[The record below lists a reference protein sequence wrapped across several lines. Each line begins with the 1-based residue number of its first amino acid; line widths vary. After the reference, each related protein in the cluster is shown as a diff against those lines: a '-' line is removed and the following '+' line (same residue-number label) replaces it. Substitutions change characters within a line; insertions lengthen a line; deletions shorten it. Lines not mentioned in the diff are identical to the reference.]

1 MYNKNVISITL
12 MKLFELLTKEDI
24 KLSRLFKYK
33 KEQILFN
40 EDDECLYVGIVIKG
54 EIKIASFTLSGQE
67 IVYNIIKEGQMF
79 GNNLIFSDYPHFRG
93 TVIASSDGEIILFNK
108 ENLLKIL
115 QSNLSFLEAYL
126 SLQAEF
132 SKRLNNTIKLL
143 SLSSAEERLLY
154 YLKQNNPLKIKSI
167 SSLSEFLYLS
177 REATSRLV
185 SKMVKEGKINRN
197 GNMLYLPKDI
207 K

>member
-1 MYNKNVISITL
+1 

-24 KLSRLFKYK
+24 KLSRLLKYK
-33 KEQILFN
+33 KEQILFH
-40 EDDECLYVGIVIKG
+40 EDDECLYVGIVVKG
-54 EIKIASFTLSGQE
+54 EIKIASFTLLGQE
-67 IVYNIIKEGQMF
+67 IVYNIVKEGQMF
-79 GNNLIFSDYPHFRG
+79 GNNLIFSNYPHFRG
-93 TVIASSDGEIILFNK
+93 TVIASSDGELILISK

-126 SLQAEF
+126 SSQAEF

-167 SSLSEFLYLS
+167 SSLSESLYLS

>member
-1 MYNKNVISITL
+1 

-24 KLSRLFKYK
+24 KLSRLLKYK

-40 EDDECLYVGIVIKG
+40 EDDECLYVGIVVKG

-67 IVYNIIKEGQMF
+67 IVYNVVKEGQMF
-79 GNNLIFSDYPHFRG
+79 GNNLIFSNYPHFRG
-93 TVIASSDGEIILFNK
+93 TVIASSDGELILISK

-126 SLQAEF
+126 SSQAEF

-167 SSLSEFLYLS
+167 SSLSESLYLS

-185 SKMVKEGKINRN
+185 SKMVREGKINRN

>member
-1 MYNKNVISITL
+1 

-24 KLSRLFKYK
+24 KLSRLLKYK
-33 KEQILFN
+33 KEQILFS

-67 IVYNIIKEGQMF
+67 IVYNIVKEGQMF
-79 GNNLIFSDYPHFRG
+79 GNNLIFSNYPHFRG
-93 TVIASSDGEIILFNK
+93 TVIASSDGELILISKKNI
-108 ENLLKIL
+108 LKIL

-126 SLQAEF
+126 SSQAEF

-167 SSLSEFLYLS
+167 SSLSESLYLS

-185 SKMVKEGKINRN
+185 SKMVKEDKINRN

>member
-1 MYNKNVISITL
+1 

-24 KLSRLFKYK
+24 KLSRLLKYK

-54 EIKIASFTLSGQE
+54 EIKIASYSLTGQE
-67 IVYNIIKEGQMF
+67 IVYNIVKEGQMF
-79 GNNLIFSDYPHFRG
+79 GNNLIFSNYPHFRG
-93 TVIASSDGEIILFNK
+93 TVIASSDGELILISK

-126 SLQAEF
+126 SSQAEF

-167 SSLSEFLYLS
+167 SSLSESLYLS

>member
-1 MYNKNVISITL
+1 

-24 KLSRLFKYK
+24 KLSRLLKYK

-54 EIKIASFTLSGQE
+54 EIKIASFTLTGQE
-67 IVYNIIKEGQMF
+67 IVYNIVKEGQMF
-79 GNNLIFSDYPHFRG
+79 GNNLIFSNYPHFRG
-93 TVIASSDGEIILFNK
+93 TVIASSDGELILISK

-126 SLQAEF
+126 SSQAEF

-167 SSLSEFLYLS
+167 SSLSESLYLS

-197 GNMLYLPKDI
+197 GNMLYLSKDI

>member
-1 MYNKNVISITL
+1 
-12 MKLFELLTKEDI
+12 MKLFTLLNEKEK
-24 KLSRLFKYK
+24 KLGRLLKFK

-40 EDDECLYVGIVIKG
+40 EDEECSYVGIVISG
-54 EIKIASFTLSGQE
+54 ELKIASFTLSGQE
-67 IVYNIIKEGQMF
+67 VVYNVIKPDQMF
-79 GNNLIFSDYPHFRG
+79 GNNLLFTKRPYFKGH
-93 TVIASSDGEIILFNK
+93 VLASSDGEVILFTK

-115 QSNLSFLEAYL
+115 QSNSEFLESYL
-126 SLQAEF
+126 SYQAEF
-132 SKRLNNTIKLL
+132 SKKLNSTIKLL

-154 YLKQNNPLKIKSI
+154 YLKRNSPLKIKSI
-167 SSLSEFLYLS
+167 SAFSESLYLS

>member
-1 MYNKNVISITL
+1 

-24 KLSRLFKYK
+24 KLSRLLKYK
-33 KEQILFN
+33 KEQILFH

-54 EIKIASFTLSGQE
+54 EIKIASFTLLGQE
-67 IVYNIIKEGQMF
+67 IVYNIVKEGQMF
-79 GNNLIFSDYPHFRG
+79 GNNLIFSNYPHFRG
-93 TVIASSDGEIILFNK
+93 TVIANSDGELILISK

-115 QSNLSFLEAYL
+115 QSNSSFLEAYL
-126 SLQAEF
+126 SSQAEF

-167 SSLSEFLYLS
+167 SSLSESLYLS

>member
-1 MYNKNVISITL
+1 

-24 KLSRLFKYK
+24 KLSRLLKYK
-33 KEQILFN
+33 KEQILFS
-40 EDDECLYVGIVIKG
+40 EDDECLYIGIVIKG

-67 IVYNIIKEGQMF
+67 IVYNIVKEGQMF
-79 GNNLIFSDYPHFRG
+79 GNNLIFSNYPHFRG
-93 TVIASSDGEIILFNK
+93 TVIANSDGELILISK

-115 QSNLSFLEAYL
+115 QSNLSFLESYL
-126 SLQAEF
+126 SSQAEF

-154 YLKQNNPLKIKSI
+154 YLKENNPLKIKSI
-167 SSLSEFLYLS
+167 SSLSESLYLS

-185 SKMVKEGKINRN
+185 SKMVKENKINRN

-207 K
+207 R

>member
-1 MYNKNVISITL
+1 

-24 KLSRLFKYK
+24 KLSRLLKYK
-33 KEQILFN
+33 KEQILFS
-40 EDDECLYVGIVIKG
+40 EDDECLYVGIVVKG
-54 EIKIASFTLSGQE
+54 EIKIASFTLTGQE
-67 IVYNIIKEGQMF
+67 IVYNIVKEGQMF
-79 GNNLIFSDYPHFRG
+79 GNNLIFSNYPHFRG
-93 TVIASSDGEIILFNK
+93 TVNANSDGELILISK
-108 ENLLKIL
+108 ERLLKIL
-115 QSNLSFLEAYL
+115 QSNSSFLEAYL
-126 SLQAEF
+126 SSQAEF

-167 SSLSEFLYLS
+167 SSLSESLYLS

-185 SKMVKEGKINRN
+185 SKLVKEGKINRN

>member
-1 MYNKNVISITL
+1 
-12 MKLFELLTKEDI
+12 MKLFELLTENER
-24 KLSRLFKYK
+24 KLGRLLKFK
-33 KEQILFN
+33 KEQIIFH
-40 EDDECLYVGIVIKG
+40 EDDECSYVGIVLKG

-67 IVYNIIKEGQMF
+67 IVYNVVKENQMF
-79 GNNLIFSDYPHFRG
+79 GNNLLFSKNPYYKGHVLAD
-93 TVIASSDGEIILFNK
+93 SDGELILFNK
-108 ENLLKIL
+108 DNLLKIL
-115 QSNLSFLEAYL
+115 QSNVSFLEAYL

-132 SKRLNNTIKLL
+132 SKNLNNTIKLL

-154 YLKQNNPLKIKSI
+154 YLKQNNPLKIKTI
-167 SSLSEFLYLS
+167 SALSESLYLS

-197 GNMLYLPKDI
+197 GNIIYLPKDI

>member
-1 MYNKNVISITL
+1 

-24 KLSRLFKYK
+24 KLSRLLKYK

-67 IVYNIIKEGQMF
+67 IVYNIVKEGQMF
-79 GNNLIFSDYPHFRG
+79 GNNLIFSNYPHFRG
-93 TVIASSDGEIILFNK
+93 TVIASSDGELILISK

-115 QSNLSFLEAYL
+115 QSNLSFLESYL
-126 SLQAEF
+126 SSQAEF

-167 SSLSEFLYLS
+167 SSLSESLYLS

-185 SKMVKEGKINRN
+185 SKMVKEDKINRN

>member
-1 MYNKNVISITL
+1 

-24 KLSRLFKYK
+24 KLSRLLKYK

-54 EIKIASFTLSGQE
+54 EIKIASFTLTGQE
-67 IVYNIIKEGQMF
+67 IVYNIVKEGQMF
-79 GNNLIFSDYPHFRG
+79 GNNLIFSNYPHFRG
-93 TVIASSDGEIILFNK
+93 TVIASSDGELILISK

-126 SLQAEF
+126 SSQAEF

-167 SSLSEFLYLS
+167 SSLSESLYLS

-185 SKMVKEGKINRN
+185 SKMVKEAKINRN

>member
-1 MYNKNVISITL
+1 

-24 KLSRLFKYK
+24 KLSRLLKYK

-40 EDDECLYVGIVIKG
+40 EDDECLYVGIVVKG
-54 EIKIASFTLSGQE
+54 EIKIASYSLTGQE
-67 IVYNIIKEGQMF
+67 IVYNIVKEGQMF
-79 GNNLIFSDYPHFRG
+79 GNNLIFSNYPHFRG
-93 TVIASSDGEIILFNK
+93 TVIASSDGELILISK

-126 SLQAEF
+126 SSQAEF

-167 SSLSEFLYLS
+167 SSLSESLYLS

>member
-1 MYNKNVISITL
+1 

-24 KLSRLFKYK
+24 KLSRLLKYK

-40 EDDECLYVGIVIKG
+40 EDDECLYVGIVVKG

-67 IVYNIIKEGQMF
+67 IVYNIVKEGQMF
-79 GNNLIFSDYPHFRG
+79 GNNLIFSNYPHFRG
-93 TVIASSDGEIILFNK
+93 TVIASSDGELILISK

-126 SLQAEF
+126 SSQAEF

-167 SSLSEFLYLS
+167 SSLSESLYLS

>member
-1 MYNKNVISITL
+1 

-24 KLSRLFKYK
+24 KLSRLLKYK

-40 EDDECLYVGIVIKG
+40 EDDECFYVGIVVKG
-54 EIKIASFTLSGQE
+54 EIKIASYSLTGQE
-67 IVYNIIKEGQMF
+67 IVYNIVKEGQMF
-79 GNNLIFSDYPHFRG
+79 GNNLIFSNYPHFRG
-93 TVIASSDGEIILFNK
+93 TVIASSDGELILISK

-115 QSNLSFLEAYL
+115 PSNLSFLEAYL
-126 SLQAEF
+126 SSQAEF
-132 SKRLNNTIKLL
+132 SKKLNNTIKLL

-167 SSLSEFLYLS
+167 SSLSESLYLS

>member
-1 MYNKNVISITL
+1 

-24 KLSRLFKYK
+24 KLSRLLKYK

-67 IVYNIIKEGQMF
+67 IVYNVVKEGQMF
-79 GNNLIFSDYPHFRG
+79 GNNLIFSNYPHFRG
-93 TVIASSDGEIILFNK
+93 TVIASSDGELILISK

-126 SLQAEF
+126 SSQAEF

-167 SSLSEFLYLS
+167 SSLSESLYLS

-185 SKMVKEGKINRN
+185 SKMVREGKINRN